1 MGKIPFMKK
10 MRDQSRPVGMIVTIP
25 HPAIAEIAARSGFD
39 WLFIDGEHS
48 SLGYT
53 EVESI
58 LAVTPAGCSG
68 IVRVPKL
75 DEIWTKKV
83 LDSGADGVI
92 FPQINNAGEAALA
105 VRYCNYPTDGDRST
119 GVGKA
124 HNYGFSFS
132 EYLSEANE
140 RIAVIIQV
148 EQKEGVENI
157 ESICAVPGVDAL
169 FIGPYDLSASL
180 GVTGEVDHPAVQEG
194 IARIRKAAERKKLP
208 VGIFAMNAAK
218 GREYLDKGF
227 EYVAVGVDFMYF
239 SSAAGEAIKQLKPE
253 LR

>member
-1 MGKIPFMKK
+1 
-10 MRDQSRPVGMIVTIP
+10 
-25 HPAIAEIAARSGFD
+25 
-39 WLFIDGEHS
+39 
-48 SLGYT
+48 
-53 EVESI
+53 
-58 LAVTPAGCSG
+58 
-68 IVRVPKL
+68 
-75 DEIWTKKV
+75 
-83 LDSGADGVI
+83 
-92 FPQINNAGEAALA
+92 
-105 VRYCNYPTDGDRST
+105 
-119 GVGKA
+119 
-124 HNYGFSFS
+124 
-132 EYLSEANE
+132 
-140 RIAVIIQV
+140 VIIQV